1 MLNDFERLETRLA
14 GLGNHHR
21 KYSHFIAKHV
31 DRLVERLEAS
41 GTIDEIHFW
50 AAAPDVGQEMDLISE
65 MGRDE
70 TERLDFLGC
79 YFALQLLNL
88 NSRAVDALHLG
99 LSSDTDRFEVYR
111 DFMLL
116 MGRDLRRLCSA
127 YMDHLLDLFITPADR
142 PEFVICGVGT
152 RADQDDLDLGIID
165 DGSGRRDALNR
176 AVARMRKEM
185 MRRAIPLHMHLS
197 EHVGSQSFSASIPE
211 FAELL
216 DGQIRDFIIISEL
229 LGARRILGSDA
240 LFHAFTAQVTDRYY
254 YAPGGDN
261 RYHEG
266 YLRGMM
272 GEIDTLLMR
281 RLPRDSVHPKR
292 DALRIIKGLLSARK
306 TVHGIR
312 EVNAWR
318 ILEELMARDQANM
331 PSYARLEDAL
341 SFIEVFRFLY
351 QLVEVQEEKIPLEEE
366 GSRDCLA
373 TVAELMGYRDVGVV
387 RAHEHLLIH
396 YHEHVISVRASAR
409 ALQDDLRR
417 HLESVSVFSDFLRT
431 RGAHAPG
438 WAEAD
443 NIAVEFVA
451 TLRFFRGTRYW
462 DDVMSPIRESRELLA
477 EFVNDFMSLDDRP
490 RAALVRR
497 YAKWSDSTILVVMQL
512 LVLLY
517 EQRSLDNARA
527 LHRELSHALVERL
540 AGAVDVIPR
549 MTAIF
554 DNFPKLVNDVL
565 LGLDDRDR
573 ERFTGIFETEVW
585 NAEID
590 AVRRRL
596 LHFCRLHCTS
606 SRYFKRFL
614 QRAVDRYP
622 ECLQHLQEPDRLEV
636 IAKGFFAR
644 HETLPT
650 FARRRA
656 ELGSYYDLEFL
667 RLGLECREGADST
680 WINAE
685 FTEFVDSYM
694 VSLFDVCKQ
703 EVAAA
708 ASGRTRTRDLL
719 AIYACGGH
727 GRKLAFDDDYDLII
741 LLDSEDPDI
750 RAYCGRILTLMNS
763 GIVKR
768 GTMPQYRFAERFGH
782 YVTTFGELDRLFADP
797 DETAFID
804 MSQLMG
810 ARRIVGSKKLEAALY
825 RRIIKPRI
833 LDRAGAFIAA
843 IADEIRSRHEA
854 VDRGIIP
861 TLNIKETKGGL
872 RDIELVLMILMARAG
887 LWLPVTWELRPHLK
901 DHYPHRADE
910 LDRVFDAFRHLKHIR
925 DVHHLTVAAD
935 DDIRPEELGHL
946 ARVLEGGADDAA
958 AGERLTEDILATTEQ
973 VADIVRDLLDE
984 FGTGRD

>member
-1 MLNDFERLETRLA
+1 MSNLFNRLQTRVD

-21 KYSHFIAKHV
+21 KYTHFIARHM
-31 DRLVERLEAS
+31 DALVERLEAT
-41 GTIDEIHFW
+41 GATDEVHFW
-50 AAAPDVGQEMDLISE
+50 ASAPDVDQEMDLISE
-65 MGRDE
+65 LGRDE
-70 TERLDFLGC
+70 AERLAFLGT
-79 YFALQLLNL
+79 YFSFQLLNL
-88 NSRAVDALHLG
+88 NTRAVDGLRLG
-99 LSSDTDRFEVYR
+99 LTSEADRFEVYR

-127 YMDHLLDLFITPADR
+127 YMGHQLDLFIEPDER
-142 PEFVICGVGT
+142 PEFAICGVGT

-165 DGSGRRDALNR
+165 DGGERRDALNR

-197 EHVGSQSFSASIPE
+197 ERFGTQSFSASIPE
-211 FAELL
+211 YSELL

-229 LGARRILGSDA
+229 LGARPILGSDE
-240 LFHAFTAQVTDRYY
+240 LFSEFTTRVTDRYFFD
-254 YAPGGDN
+254 PGGDN

-272 GEIDTLLMR
+272 GEIDTLLLR
-281 RLPRDSVHPKR
+281 RLPTDSVHPKR

-306 TVHGIR
+306 TVHGIH

-318 ILEELMARDQANM
+318 ILEELMARDEANL
-331 PSYARLEDAL
+331 PAYARLEDAL

-351 QLVEVQEEKIPLEEE
+351 QLLEVQEEKIMLGDE
-366 GSRDCLA
+366 GSRACLE
-373 TVAELMGYRDVGVV
+373 TVAELMGYRDRGVV

-396 YHEHVISVRASAR
+396 YHEHVLAVRAAAR

-417 HLESVSVFSDFLRT
+417 HLEDISVFSDFLRT
-431 RGAHAPG
+431 RGAHIAG
-438 WAEAD
+438 WQDGD
-443 NIAVEFVA
+443 NIAIEFVE

-462 DDVMSPIRESRELLA
+462 DDVMSPIRESRELLT
-477 EFVNDFMSLDDRP
+477 EFVDDFMALEDRP

-497 YAKWSDSTILVVMQL
+497 YAKWSDSTILVLLQL

-517 EQRSLDNARA
+517 EQRRLDNARA
-527 LHRELSHALVERL
+527 LHRELSHALVMRL
-540 AGAVDVIPR
+540 TAAADVTPR

-554 DNFPKLVNDVL
+554 ESFPGLVNDFL
-565 LGLDDRDR
+565 MSLDDADR
-573 ERFTGIFETEVW
+573 EAFTGIFEKEVW
-585 NAEID
+585 NEEID

-606 SRYFKRFL
+606 SRYFKRYL
-614 QRAVDRYP
+614 QRTVARYP
-622 ECLQHLQEPDRLEV
+622 EAMLHLQEPDRLEV
-636 IAKGFFAR
+636 FAKAFFAR
-644 HETLPT
+644 YETLPT
-650 FARRRA
+650 FKRKRA

-667 RLGLECREGADST
+667 RLGLECREGADSA
-680 WINAE
+680 WVNAE
-685 FTEFVDSYM
+685 FTEFVDNFM
-694 VSLFDVCKQ
+694 VSLFDICKQ
-703 EVAAA
+703 EVAANA
-708 ASGRTRTRDLL
+708 PARTRTRDLL

-741 LLDSEDPDI
+741 LLDSDDPGI
-750 RAYCGRILTLMNS
+750 RDYCGRIMTMMNS

-782 YVTTFGELDRLFADP
+782 YVTTFSELDDLFADP

-810 ARRIVGSKKLEAALY
+810 ARKIVGSKKIEAALY

-833 LDRAGAFIAA
+833 LDNAEAFTASIAE
-843 IADEIRSRHEA
+843 EIRSRHRS
-854 VDRGIIP
+854 VDEGQISR
-861 TLNIKETKGGL
+861 LNIKETQGGL

-887 LWLPVTWELRPHLK
+887 LWLPVTWELRPHLE
-901 DHYPHRADE
+901 DQFAHRTAE
-910 LDRVFDAFRHLKHIR
+910 LDAIFDAFRHLKHIR
-925 DVHHLTVAAD
+925 DIYHLTVAAE
-935 DDIRPEELGHL
+935 DDILPEELGHL
-946 ARVLEGGADDAA
+946 SRVLGLGDGGEEACR
-958 AGERLTEDILATTEQ
+958 RLTEDIVAHTTQ

-984 FGTGRD
+984 LGI